1 MMKIPNNIL
10 KIILSTGLLFFNV
23 LLVNGQVA
31 NNKDCTCLEDTISDQ
46 SVLLSI
52 GEDAYPNFLNISGLR
67 KYSNINF
74 DGLNSLSQKINIYT
88 LKGSSKKAE
97 LRATYH
103 KKDGRLIN
111 GHYITENTYLPKVI
125 LIALVE
131 DRKGWTMT
139 SNKTIVHDF
148 DAQRTEYEVKMSKN
162 NNKQTLY
169 FDHSGKPIKK
179 LSRV

>member
-23 LLVNGQVA
+23 LLVNGQIA
-31 NNKDCTCLEDTISDQ
+31 NDQDCTCLEETISDQ

-52 GEDAYPNFLNISGLR
+52 GEDAYPNFLNISSLR
-67 KYSNINF
+67 KYSNVNF
-74 DGLNSLSQKINIYT
+74 DDVKDLSRNFNTYT

-103 KKDGRLIN
+103 KKDGSLIN

-148 DAQRTEYEVKMSKN
+148 DAQRTEYEVKMRKE
-162 NNKQTLY
+162 NNKLTLY
-169 FDHSGKPIKK
+169 FDQSGKPIKK